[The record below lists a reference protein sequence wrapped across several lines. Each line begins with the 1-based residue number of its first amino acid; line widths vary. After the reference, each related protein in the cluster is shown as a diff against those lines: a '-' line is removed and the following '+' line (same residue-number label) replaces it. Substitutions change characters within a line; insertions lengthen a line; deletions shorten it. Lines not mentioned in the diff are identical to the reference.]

1 MDKYEYRR
9 QRLIRIRDEICGGK
23 AVEIARRINREP
35 SYVSRMLYPEDKKGK
50 KRIADDMVEIIES
63 SFSLARGWM
72 DGLNDGEANPGNRP
86 LSPELTNAEREL
98 IEMLRGLPEN
108 EVERFRKDVQ
118 SKKEHY
124 DSIFEEMLK
133 KRQHK

>member
-1 MDKYEYRR
+1 
-9 QRLIRIRDEICGGK
+9 
-23 AVEIARRINREP
+23 
-35 SYVSRMLYPEDKKGK
+35 
-50 KRIADDMVEIIES
+50 MVEIIES